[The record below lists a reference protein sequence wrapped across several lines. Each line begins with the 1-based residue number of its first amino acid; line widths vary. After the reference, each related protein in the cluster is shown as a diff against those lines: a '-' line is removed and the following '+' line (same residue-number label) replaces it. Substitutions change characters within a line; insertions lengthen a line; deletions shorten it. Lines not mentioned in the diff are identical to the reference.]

1 MAEKVNYKGFTVE
14 LGEMDNLKCNDWKKH
29 HWKCIMKDPVN
40 RTQMSFDIFG
50 ASLVTRMQPL
60 EAVYLFISDACA
72 YMNVYD
78 IEDVMNEF
86 GYEDY
91 KTAKQVYNGLE
102 KAYYKCR
109 KFIGSDNDILEIAD
123 ELREEWG

>member
-1 MAEKVNYKGFTVE
+1 
-14 LGEMDNLKCNDWKKH
+14 
-29 HWKCIMKDPVN
+29 
-40 RTQMSFDIFG
+40 
-50 ASLVTRMQPL
+50 MQPL

-78 IEDVMNEF
+78 IEDVMNEY

-91 KTAKQVYNGLE
+91 KTAKQVYNSFE